1 MRSAF
6 DMNRYSGLAEG
17 QSVQYTMQIIDPVC
31 GTNHFSFARND
42 AVPPRR
48 HAGNPEKEERCHL
61 RAVAHTYKCQNQV
74 QLMVEVM
81 HESL

>member
-31 GTNHFSFARND
+31 GTNHFSFARGA
-42 AVPPRR
+42 AVTPRR
-48 HAGNPEKEERCHL
+48 HVGRPKNVDRCHL
-61 RAVAHTYKCQNQV
+61 RSVAHTSKYENQV
-74 QLMVEVM
+74 QSMVEVV